1 MTPAEEFVGT
11 WAFSAGAFQLDCGG
25 QQMTAP
31 IEQTV
36 LEMFELGTGADLSK
50 SSTNGCVEMTF
61 DVSGH
66 VASLSP
72 PPQSCTIPGMG
83 AATADLFTVTI
94 SSDRET
100 MTFASTG
107 TFLAIGAPA
116 PCAYTLDGTLTR
128 Q

>member
-72 PPQSCTIPGMG
+72 APQSCAIPGMG
-83 AATADLFTVTI
+83 RPPPTPSRSRSRAAA
-94 SSDRET
+94 R
-100 MTFASTG
+100 
-107 TFLAIGAPA
+107 
-116 PCAYTLDGTLTR
+116 R
-128 Q
+128 